1 MRLGCFSYFPKPPS
15 SVRAVRGFSIVN
27 LTILA
32 FSSKFCGTS
41 FPIYSLRQRHSYGKQ
56 IKQEKRPRMNEQITV
71 PEVLL
76 VGEGGEAE
84 KLTIAEALA
93 RAKEAETDLI
103 EVSPKATPPV
113 VKLGDFGHF
122 LYQLQKKEKKQKA
135 HSKQS
140 ETKMLRFGFRT
151 EKHDL
156 DRLVERAREFL
167 AERHMVKFA
176 VRLRGRE
183 LTNKDYA
190 IQKLKGLMLALK
202 DVAEVEQ
209 DVKAAG
215 NQFIAVVRPSGKSP
229 SAPEA
234 K

>member
-1 MRLGCFSYFPKPPS
+1 
-15 SVRAVRGFSIVN
+15 
-27 LTILA
+27 
-32 FSSKFCGTS
+32 
-41 FPIYSLRQRHSYGKQ
+41 
-56 IKQEKRPRMNEQITV
+56 MNEQITV

-76 VGEGGEAE
+76 ISDEGDAE
-84 KLTIAEALA
+84 KLPIAEAIA
-93 RAKEAETDLI
+93 RAKALEMDLI
-103 EVSPKATPPV
+103 EVSPKAVPPV
-113 VKLGDFGHF
+113 VKIGDFGHF

-156 DRLVERAREFL
+156 DRLIDRAKEFL
-167 AERHMVKFA
+167 GERHMVKFA

-183 LTNKDYA
+183 LTNKNYA
-190 IQKLKGLMLALK
+190 IQKLKGLMESLK

-209 DVKAAG
+209 DVKMQG
-215 NQFIAVVRPSGKSP
+215 NQFIAVMRP
-229 SAPEA
+229 AA

>member
-1 MRLGCFSYFPKPPS
+1 
-15 SVRAVRGFSIVN
+15 
-27 LTILA
+27 
-32 FSSKFCGTS
+32 
-41 FPIYSLRQRHSYGKQ
+41 
-56 IKQEKRPRMNEQITV
+56 MNEQITS

-76 VGEGGEAE
+76 VDDDGTAE
-84 KLTIAEALA
+84 KLPISEALQ
-93 RAKEAETDLI
+93 RAKEAEVDLI
-103 EVSPKATPPV
+103 EVSPKAVPPV

-122 LYQLQKKEKKQKA
+122 LYQMQKKEKKQKS

-156 DRLVERAREFL
+156 DRLVERAKEFL
-167 AERHMVKFA
+167 GERHMVKFA

-190 IQKLKGLMLALK
+190 VQKLKGLIK
-202 DVAEVEQ
+202 DVSDVSELEQ
-209 DVKAAG
+209 EIKSQG
-215 NQFIAVVRPSGKSP
+215 NQFVAVVRPK
-229 SAPEA
+229 A